1 MYDSMLMFWARLS
14 LSPSIFNELSQ
25 AVRRITAIKNFSKCI
40 DYLDD
45 FLLIAETKEECSR
58 QALELIKLLRYLG
71 FSINYNK
78 VVGPA
83 QRITFLGVE
92 LDSNTCTISLPQDNL
107 ETFLQQVKDFNQHKK
122 ESLPAISCWQGFLG
136 QPGNPMC

>member
-1 MYDSMLMFWARLS
+1 MLGAR

-25 AVRRITAIKNFSKCI
+25 AVRCIMAIKGFSRCKA
-40 DYLDD
+40 YLDD
-45 FLLIAETKEECSR
+45 FLLIADTK
-58 QALELIKLLRYLG
+58 ELIKLLRYLG

-92 LDSNTCTISLPQDNL
+92 LDSNTCTLSLPQEKL
-107 ETFLQQVKDFNQHKK
+107 ETFLQQVKDFNQRKSVSKK
-122 ESLPAISCWQGFLG
+122 QLLSLAGKLF
-136 QPGNPMC
+136 